1 MFMWQRKNYDDVSS
15 VTVLTKYINVLTCL
29 YLQSDK
35 TARITIVK
43 SSSQCICNLTDM
55 KLK

>member
-1 MFMWQRKNYDDVSS
+1 MSTLILKYCM
-15 VTVLTKYINVLTCL
+15 VLTKDINALTCL
-29 YLQSDK
+29 YLESDK